1 MRYTREKYSSIK
13 VPQKYRKII
22 SNLKRKENIIVMKQ
36 DKGKCVFLTEKYI
49 YTEKCLASLDAN
61 QLTKLNDHATK
72 IMKLKYIE
80 LCGKKN
86 MSLAFR
92 NTKHINKLV
101 QMWKDF
107 TVQRESTKSHKRG
120 QLMYKQYDQ

>member
-1 MRYTREKYSSIK
+1 
-13 VPQKYRKII
+13 
-22 SNLKRKENIIVMKQ
+22 
-36 DKGKCVFLTEKYI
+36 
-49 YTEKCLASLDAN
+49 
-61 QLTKLNDHATK
+61 
-72 IMKLKYIE
+72 
-80 LCGKKN
+80 

>member
-22 SNLKRKENIIVMKQ
+22 SKLRRKENIIVMKQ

-49 YTEKCLASLDAN
+49 YTEKYLASLDAN

-80 LCGKKN
+80 LCGKHEF
-86 MSLAFR
+86 S
-92 NTKHINKLV
+92 I
-101 QMWKDF
+101 Q
-107 TVQRESTKSHKRG
+107 E
-120 QLMYKQYDQ
+120 YKTH